1 MEKTKKPIYKKW
13 WFWLIIIVAIII
25 VTASSQSSNTKT
37 IEPSSTVTTKNDE
50 KITLEEFNQIK
61 TGMTYD
67 EVVKIIGGEGVVL
80 SESNIGNSEQY
91 HTIIYKWEGKGS
103 IGANANITIQGGK
116 VISKAQAGLN

>member
-1 MEKTKKPIYKKW
+1 MEKTKKTIYKKW
-13 WFWLIIIVAIII
+13 WFWLIVIVVIII
-25 VTASSQSSNTKT
+25 IITSSQSSNIKT
-37 IEPSSTVTTKNDE
+37 AEPTSTAATKNDE

-67 EVVKIIGGEGVVL
+67 EVVKIIGGEGTVL

-91 HTIIYKWEGKGS
+91 HTIIYKWEGKGT